1 MSPLALLW
9 AIFVV
14 SLAGMLFV
22 DLRLSRSESAIS
34 LRSAGLRTLM
44 WAVCALLY
52 CGAISILLSPA
63 KAAEFLTGYLIE
75 ESLSVDN
82 LFVFI
87 LIFSFFNVGPAQQPR
102 VLKWGILGA
111 VVLRLGLIL
120 LGTFLVSRFQWVF
133 LVFGVVLLYSAY
145 SMAFGAEKEFNP
157 NENILFRGLR
167 RVLPMTGMHGNRFLA
182 KIDGRWHATPLFLTV
197 AVVEFSDLVFALDSI
212 PAIFSITTD
221 PFIVYTSNIFAIMG
235 LRALYFLVQG
245 LVQIFAYL
253 KFGVALILA
262 FVGIKML
269 IAQWVHIST
278 LASLLVIASV
288 LTGSILL
295 SLYRPPNSSI

>member
-1 MSPLALLW
+1 M
-9 AIFVV
+9 V
-14 SLAGMLFV
+14 AGMLYV
-22 DLRLSRSESAIS
+22 DMRLSSSETALS
-34 LRSAGLRTLM
+34 LRTAGIRTLQ
-44 WAVCALLY
+44 WFVAALVY
-52 CGAISILLSPA
+52 CGAIYYFLSPA

-87 LIFSFFNVGPAQQPR
+87 MIFSYFNVEPSHQPR

-111 VVLRLGLIL
+111 VVLRLALIL

-133 LVFGVVLLYSAY
+133 LVFGVILVYSAY
-145 SMAFGAEKEFNP
+145 KMAFGVEKEFNP

-235 LRALYFLVQG
+235 LRALYFLVNG
-245 LVQIFAYL
+245 LVQLFAYL
-253 KFGVALILA
+253 KYGVALILA
-262 FVGIKML
+262 FVGVKML
-269 IAQWVHIST
+269 IAHWVHLST
-278 LASLLVIASV
+278 TVSLGVVVGVLV
-288 LTGSILL
+288 
-295 SLYRPPNSSI
+295 SSIALSVSFAPRGKEN

>member
-1 MSPLALLW
+1 MLYVDMRLPSSESR
-9 AIFVV
+9 V
-14 SLAGMLFV
+14 SLRTAG
-22 DLRLSRSESAIS
+22 I
-34 LRSAGLRTLM
+34 RTLQ
-44 WAVCALLY
+44 WFLAALAY
-52 CGAISILLSPA
+52 CGAIYYFLSPA

-87 LIFSFFNVGPAQQPR
+87 MIFSFFNVEPTHQPR

-111 VVLRLGLIL
+111 IVMRLVLIL
-120 LGTFLVSRFQWVF
+120 LGTFLVNRFQWIF
-133 LVFGVVLLYSAY
+133 LIFGFILLYSAY
-145 SMAFGAEKEFNP
+145 TMAFGVEKEFNP

-167 RVLPMTGMHGNRFLA
+167 KVLPMTGMHGNRFLA

-235 LRALYFLVQG
+235 LRALYFLVSG
-245 LVQIFAYL
+245 LVQMFAYL

-262 FVGIKML
+262 FVGVKML
-269 IAQWVHIST
+269 IVHWVHIST
-278 LASLLVIASV
+278 AVSLCVVVGVLATTIVLSLLIPAKKNGTAVE
-288 LTGSILL
+288 
-295 SLYRPPNSSI
+295 